1 MYSSEKSG
9 IAKEWEAADG
19 GAFAPSVNERAQRN
33 ATQRNATQRNDVV
46 STHRIKWYVCVV
58 NEAQT

>member
-19 GAFAPSVNERAQRN
+19 GAFAPRVNERAQRN
-33 ATQRNATQRNDVV
+33 ATTQRNATQRRSIYTQD
-46 STHRIKWYVCVV
+46 
-58 NEAQT
+58 